1 MHRLIELLKDG
12 RSRSIQMMA
21 AELDM
26 SVAQVTRDIEF
37 LERTGMIKRIAF
49 SMCGSCSGCSG
60 ETQKKTC
67 PGCMPDGGFKN
78 MGVMWEINEDN
89 GK

>member
-21 AELDM
+21 SELDM

-37 LERTGMIKRIAF
+37 LERTGIIKRIEF

-60 ETQKKTC
+60 EEKKTC
-67 PGCMPDGGFKN
+67 PGCMPAEGFKN
-78 MGVMWEINEDN
+78 MGVMWEINKDN
-89 GK
+89 RK

>member
-1 MHRLIELLKDG
+1 MHRLLELLKDG

-21 AELDM
+21 AELGM

-37 LERTGMIKRIAF
+37 LEKTGIIRRIEF

-60 ETQKKTC
+60 EDQKKTC
-67 PGCMPDGGFKN
+67 PGCVPDGGFKN
-78 MGVMWEINEDN
+78 MGVMWEINKE
-89 GK
+89 K